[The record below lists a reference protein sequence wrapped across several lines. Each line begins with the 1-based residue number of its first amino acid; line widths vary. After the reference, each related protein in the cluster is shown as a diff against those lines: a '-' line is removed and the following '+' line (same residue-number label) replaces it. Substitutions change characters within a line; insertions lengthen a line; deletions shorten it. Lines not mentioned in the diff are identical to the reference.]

1 MTLRK
6 RVVEA
11 RLQSVAEAHNK
22 KEKEM
27 KKIIFILLALFCAL
41 CAFAKEYR
49 GMYVNSREGLNI
61 RKSPSL
67 SAEKIKALKYGEYI
81 GVVEE
86 GEIVTIDGIKA
97 RWAKIIIDH
106 DGNDAA
112 EDYNNYGWVFGGYL
126 QKECPMSEK
135 EIIAYL
141 KKLSAEDKD
150 FLNSNYFPKNHATNY
165 MKNPDVDFE
174 LDGAEWQ
181 KPNASFSSA
190 LPNYASKYWEYETK
204 GEVVAV
210 RDCFMYFEPVAACAY
225 GWLRF
230 VKAGTKFTVQGVSSW
245 GIEDGTLFP
254 IYRLDYHSYIRGIDV
269 TGSDCVSRASDGKG
283 GFHTLVY
290 QQLLEDVSMKNVQ
303 NFNQWSKE
311 KLSTSEQLEKYFSY
325 EPYEGKYLRGGLEM
339 NFAEYTDPQGKTYR
353 LSIGSRASVLKLLYP
368 LNMDKPVPILQADS
382 FSGGM
387 GGGYFS
393 TKLSTLEAK
402 SDGRAYLR
410 EICEYGYLSVDAG
423 DDGMAYH
430 YFTKNGVVTYEY
442 QTDEMGKVETNRQK
456 TYRQGITPYAFVFDD
471 ERNGEPQGKSQSL
484 KVGQYVNPICR
495 LKMRQSPDRYS
506 RTLLILKPGTLLKVV
521 EVGKRETIDGL
532 SANWVKVEPVNDDK
546 SVEGNVIKDFLPAEA
561 TAAWVFGAYLE

>member
-1 MTLRK
+1 
-6 RVVEA
+6 
-11 RLQSVAEAHNK
+11 
-22 KEKEM
+22 M
-27 KKIIFILLALFCAL
+27 KKFIFSLLFSFCAFT
-41 CAFAKEYR
+41 AFAKEYR
-49 GMYVNSREGLNI
+49 GMYVNSREGLNV

-67 SAEKIKALKYGEYI
+67 SAEKIGALKYGEYI

-126 QKECPMSEK
+126 QEKCPMSEK

-150 FLNSNYFPKNHATNY
+150 FLNSNYFPKNPAINY
-165 MKNPDVDFE
+165 MQNPSAYFE

-181 KPNASFSSA
+181 KPNTEFSQA
-190 LPNYASKYWEYETK
+190 LPNYACKYWEYQTEN
-204 GEVVAV
+204 EVVAV
-210 RDCFMYFEPVAACAY
+210 RDCFIYCTPAGPVVY
-225 GWLRF
+225 DWLRF
-230 VKAGTKFTVQGVSSW
+230 VKAGTTFKVKGVSSW

-254 IYRLDYHSYIRGIDV
+254 IYWTDTYHYIRGIDF
-269 TGSDCVSRASDGKG
+269 TGANCVSKASDGKG

-290 QQLLEDVSMKNVQ
+290 QPILENVSMEDVQ
-303 NFNQWSKE
+303 NFNQWERE
-311 KLSTSEQLEKYFSY
+311 KLSTSDQLEKYFSH
-325 EPYEGKYLRGGLEM
+325 EMTYEGRWLRGGFET
-339 NFAEYTDPQGKTYR
+339 NFAEYTDPKGKKLPVKIDKRT
-353 LSIGSRASVLKLLYP
+353 SSLKLLYP
-368 LNMDKPVPILQADS
+368 LNMNKPVPIVQKEW

-387 GGGYFS
+387 GGGTYYTELYSLDTFAQL
-393 TKLSTLEAK
+393 KK
-402 SDGRAYLR
+402 
-410 EICEYGYLSVDAG
+410 ICEYGYTSADVG
-423 DDGMAYH
+423 FDGMAYY
-430 YFTKNGVVTYEY
+430 YFTKNCVAKYEY
-442 QTDEMGKVETNRQK
+442 QTDETGKVETNRQEAF
-456 TYRQGITPYAFVFDD
+456 RQTDSSPYAFFSED
-471 ERNGEPQGKSQSL
+471 EALCEPQGKSQSL

-546 SVEGNVIKDFLPAEA
+546 SVEGNVIKNWLPAEE
-561 TAAWVFGAYLE
+561 TSAWVFGAYLE

>member
-1 MTLRK
+1 
-6 RVVEA
+6 
-11 RLQSVAEAHNK
+11 
-22 KEKEM
+22 M
-27 KKIIFILLALFCAL
+27 KKFIFSLLFSFCAFS
-41 CAFAKEYR
+41 AFAKEYR
-49 GMYVNSREGLNI
+49 GMYVNSREGLNV

-67 SAEKIKALKYGEYI
+67 SGEKIGALKYGEYI

-97 RWAKIIIDH
+97 RWAKIIIDR

-126 QKECPMSEK
+126 QEKCPMSEK

-150 FLNSNYFPKNHATNY
+150 FLNSNYFPKKTAINY
-165 MKNPDVDFE
+165 MQNPSADFE

-181 KPNASFSSA
+181 KPNTEFSQA
-190 LPNYASKYWEYETK
+190 LPNYACQYWEYQTEF
-204 GEVVAV
+204 EVVAV
-210 RDCFMYFEPVAACAY
+210 RDCFIYCTPGGPVVY
-225 GWLRF
+225 DWLRF
-230 VKAGTKFTVQGVSSW
+230 VKAGTTFKVKGVSSW

-254 IYRLDYHSYIRGIDV
+254 IYWTDTYHYIRGIDV
-269 TGSDCVSRASDGKG
+269 TGSDCVSQASDGKG

-290 QQLLEDVSMKNVQ
+290 QPILEDTTIDDVHE
-303 NFNQWSKE
+303 FNNRWDE
-311 KLSTSEQLEKYFSY
+311 KRTLAEELEKYFSH
-325 EPYEGKYLRGGLEM
+325 EMTYEGTFLRGGFGV
-339 NFAEYTDPQGKTYR
+339 NFAEYTDPKGKAYKVI
-353 LSIGSRASVLKLLYP
+353 LNGKASRYKLLYP

-410 EICEYGYLSVDAG
+410 EICEYGYTSADVG
-423 DDGMAYH
+423 FGGMAYH
-430 YFTKNGVVTYEY
+430 YFTKNSVAKYEY
-442 QTDEMGKVETNRQK
+442 QTDEMGKVETNRQEAF
-456 TYRQGITPYAFVFDD
+456 RQTDSSPYAFFSVG
-471 ERNGEPQGKSQSL
+471 ETTGEPQGKSQVL

-506 RTLLILKPGTLLKVV
+506 RELLLLEAGTLLKVV

-546 SVEGNVIKDFLPAEA
+546 SVEGYVIKNWLPAEE
-561 TAAWVFGAYLE
+561 TSAWVFGAYLE

>member
-1 MTLRK
+1 
-6 RVVEA
+6 
-11 RLQSVAEAHNK
+11 
-22 KEKEM
+22 M
-27 KKIIFILLALFCAL
+27 KKIIFVLLLVFCAL

-97 RWAKIIIDH
+97 RWAKILIDH
-106 DGNDAA
+106 DGDDAA

-150 FLNSNYFPKNHATNY
+150 FLNSNYFPKNTATNY
-165 MKNPDVDFE
+165 MKNPDADFE
-174 LDGAEWQ
+174 RDGAEWQ
-181 KPNASFSSA
+181 KPNASFSRS
-190 LPNYASKYWEYETK
+190 LPNYACQYWEYQTK

-210 RDCFMYFEPVAACAY
+210 RDCFIYFEPVAACAY
-225 GWLRF
+225 GWLSF

-254 IYRLDYHSYIRGIDV
+254 IYSIDYHSYIRGIDV
-269 TGSDCVSRASDGKG
+269 TGSDCVSQASDGKG

-290 QQLLEDVSMKNVQ
+290 QPILENLSLDDVHE
-303 NFNQWSKE
+303 FNNRWDE
-311 KLSTSEQLEKYFSY
+311 KRTLSEELEKYFSH
-325 EPYEGKYLRGGLEM
+325 EMTYEGKFLRGGLEM

-353 LSIGSRASVLKLLYP
+353 LSIGSRASFLKLLYP
-368 LNMDKPVPILQADS
+368 LNMDKSVPILQADS

-410 EICEYGYLSVDAG
+410 EICEYDYLSVDAG
-423 DDGMAYH
+423 YDGMAYH

-442 QTDEMGKVETNRQK
+442 QTAEMGNVETNRQK
-456 TYRQGITPYAFVFDD
+456 SYKQKDSSPYAFVFDD

-506 RTLLILKPGTLLKVV
+506 RELLLLEAGTLLKVV

-546 SVEGNVIKDFLPAEA
+546 SVEGNVIKDSLPAEA
-561 TAAWVFGAYLE
+561 TAAWVFGAYLD

>member
-1 MTLRK
+1 
-6 RVVEA
+6 
-11 RLQSVAEAHNK
+11 
-22 KEKEM
+22 M

-49 GMYVNSREGLNI
+49 GMYVNSREGLNV
-61 RKSPSL
+61 RKSPSM
-67 SAEKIKALKYGEYI
+67 SAEKIGALKYGEYI

-150 FLNSNYFPKNHATNY
+150 FLNSNYFPKKNATNY
-165 MKNPDVDFE
+165 MKNPDADFE

-181 KPNASFSSA
+181 KPNASFLRS
-190 LPNYASKYWEYETK
+190 LPNYVCQYWEYQTK

-210 RDCFMYFEPVAACAY
+210 RDCFMYFAPVAACAY

-230 VKAGTKFTVQGVSSW
+230 VKAGTKLKVKGVSSW

-254 IYRLDYHSYIRGIDV
+254 IYWTDDYEYIRGIDV
-269 TGSDCVSRASDGKG
+269 TGSDRVSQASDGKG

-290 QQLLEDVSMKNVQ
+290 QPILENLSLDDVNDFYKK
-303 NFNQWSKE
+303 WSEE
-311 KLSTSEQLEKYFSY
+311 KLSTSEQLEKYFSH
-325 EPYEGKYLRGGLEM
+325 EMTYEGKFLRGGLEM

-368 LNMDKPVPILQADS
+368 LNMDKPVPILQAYS

-410 EICEYGYLSVDAG
+410 EICEYDYTSADVGY
-423 DDGMAYH
+423 DGLAYH
-430 YFTKNGVVTYEY
+430 YFDDDGVYVY
-442 QTDEMGKVETNRQK
+442 QYQKDEMGTVTENQV
-456 TYRQGITPYAFVFDD
+456 YRWVQYGSRYDFRSISNSL
-471 ERNGEPQGKSQSL
+471 ESGEPTGRSRFGCFTKGS
-484 KVGQYVNPICR
+484 YWNPICR
-495 LKMRQSPDRYS
+495 LKLRSS
-506 RTLLILKPGTLLKVV
+506 AGTGGEVIGTIEGGTLL
-521 EVGKRETIDGL
+521 EALEEGKKATIDGCT
-532 SANWVKVEPVNDDK
+532 SAWVKVRAVNRERFVD
-546 SVEGNVIKDFLPAEA
+546 GGDF
-561 TAAWVFGAYLE
+561 TQTGWVFGAYLD

>member
-1 MTLRK
+1 MRK
-6 RVVEA
+6 F
-11 RLQSVAEAHNK
+11 
-22 KEKEM
+22 
-27 KKIIFILLALFCAL
+27 IFVLLLVFCAL

-61 RKSPSL
+61 RKSPSM

-97 RWAKIIIDH
+97 PWTKILIDY
-106 DGNDAA
+106 DGST
-112 EDYNNYGWVFGGYL
+112 EDDYRNCGWVFGGYL
-126 QKECPMSEK
+126 QDKCPMSEK

-150 FLNSNYFPKNHATNY
+150 FLNSNYFPKKNAMNY
-165 MKNPDVDFE
+165 MQNPSADFE

-190 LPNYASKYWEYETK
+190 LPNYACQYWEYQTEN
-204 GEVVAV
+204 EVVAV
-210 RDCFMYFEPVAACAY
+210 RDCFMYHPPVAACAY

-230 VKAGTKFTVQGVSSW
+230 VKAGTKFKVKGVSSW

-254 IYRLDYHSYIRGIDV
+254 IYQTGYESYIRGIDV
-269 TGSDCVSRASDGKG
+269 TGANCVSQASDGKG

-290 QQLLEDVSMKNVQ
+290 QQLLENLSLDDVNDFYK
-303 NFNQWSKE
+303 WSKE

-325 EPYEGKYLRGGLEM
+325 ELTYEGKYLRGGFGVK
-339 NFAEYTDPQGKTYR
+339 FAEYTDPNGKKY
-353 LSIGSRASVLKLLYP
+353 SVHLNEKANRYKLLFP
-368 LNMDKPVPILQADS
+368 LNMNKSVPIIQKEW
-382 FSGGM
+382 FRGGM
-387 GGGYFS
+387 GGGAHYTELYSLDTFAQL
-393 TKLSTLEAK
+393 KK
-402 SDGRAYLR
+402 
-410 EICEYGYLSVDAG
+410 ICEYGYLSVDAG
-423 DDGMAYH
+423 FDGMAYH
-430 YFTKNGVVTYEY
+430 YFTKNGVITYEY
-442 QTDEMGKVETNRQK
+442 QTDEMGKVETNRHK
-456 TYRQGITPYAFVFDD
+456 TYQQGITPYAFVFDD

-495 LKMRQSPDRYS
+495 LKMRQSPDISS
-506 RTLLILKPGTLLKVV
+506 RTLHLLRPGTLLKIVK
-521 EVGKRETIDGL
+521 VGDRETIDGL

>member
-1 MTLRK
+1 
-6 RVVEA
+6 
-11 RLQSVAEAHNK
+11 
-22 KEKEM
+22 M
-27 KKIIFILLALFCAL
+27 KKFIFSLLFSFCAFS
-41 CAFAKEYR
+41 AFAKEYR
-49 GMYVNSREGLNI
+49 GMYVNSREGLNV

-67 SAEKIKALKYGEYI
+67 SAEKIGALKYGEYI

-97 RWAKIIIDH
+97 RWAKIIIDR

-126 QKECPMSEK
+126 QEKCPMSEK

-150 FLNSNYFPKNHATNY
+150 FLSSNYFPKNPAINY
-165 MKNPDVDFE
+165 MQNPSAYFE

-181 KPNASFSSA
+181 KPNTDFSRS
-190 LPNYASKYWEYETK
+190 LPNYACQYWEYQTEN
-204 GEVVAV
+204 EVVAV
-210 RDCFMYFEPVAACAY
+210 RDCFIYCTPAGPVVY
-225 GWLRF
+225 DWLRF
-230 VKAGTKFTVQGVSSW
+230 VKAGTKFKVKGVSSW

-254 IYRLDYHSYIRGIDV
+254 IYWTDTYHYIRGIDF
-269 TGSDCVSRASDGKG
+269 TGANCVSKASDGKG

-290 QQLLEDVSMKNVQ
+290 QPILEDTTIDDVHE
-303 NFNQWSKE
+303 FNNRWDE
-311 KLSTSEQLEKYFSY
+311 KRTLAEELEKYFSH
-325 EPYEGKYLRGGLEM
+325 EMTYEGKFLRGGFGV
-339 NFAEYTDPQGKTYR
+339 NFAEYTDPKGKAYKVILNGKT
-353 LSIGSRASVLKLLYP
+353 SRYKLLYP

-410 EICEYGYLSVDAG
+410 EICEYGYTSADVG
-423 DDGMAYH
+423 FGGMAYH
-430 YFTKNGVVTYEY
+430 YFTKNSVAKYEY
-442 QTDEMGKVETNRQK
+442 QTDEMGKVETNMQK
-456 TYRQGITPYAFVFDD
+456 SYKQKDSSPYAFVFDD

-484 KVGQYVNPICR
+484 KVGQYVNTICR

-506 RTLLILKPGTLLKVV
+506 RELLLLEAGTLLKVV

-532 SANWVKVEPVNDDK
+532 SANWVKIEPVNDDK
-546 SVEGNVIKDFLPAEA
+546 SVEGNVIKNWLPAEE
-561 TAAWVFGAYLE
+561 TSAWVFGAYLE

>member
-1 MTLRK
+1 
-6 RVVEA
+6 
-11 RLQSVAEAHNK
+11 
-22 KEKEM
+22 M
-27 KKIIFILLALFCAL
+27 KKFIFSLLFSFCAFS
-41 CAFAKEYR
+41 AFAKEYR
-49 GMYVNSREGLNI
+49 GMYVNSREGLNV

-67 SAEKIKALKYGEYI
+67 SAEKIGALKYGEYI

-126 QKECPMSEK
+126 QEKCPMSEK

-150 FLNSNYFPKNHATNY
+150 VLNSNYFPKNPAINY
-165 MKNPDVDFE
+165 MQNPSAYFE

-181 KPNASFSSA
+181 KPNTDFSRS
-190 LPNYASKYWEYETK
+190 LPNYACQYWEYQTEN
-204 GEVVAV
+204 EVVAV
-210 RDCFMYFEPVAACAY
+210 RDCFIYCTPAGPVVY
-225 GWLRF
+225 DWLRF
-230 VKAGTKFTVQGVSSW
+230 VKAGTTFKVKGVSSW

-254 IYRLDYHSYIRGIDV
+254 IYWTDTYHYIRGIDF
-269 TGSDCVSRASDGKG
+269 TGANCVSKVSDGKG

-303 NFNQWSKE
+303 NFNQWERE
-311 KLSTSEQLEKYFSY
+311 KLSTSNQLEKYFSY
-325 EPYEGKYLRGGLEM
+325 ELTYEGKYLRGGFGVK
-339 NFAEYTDPQGKTYR
+339 FAEYTDPKGKKLPVKIDKRT
-353 LSIGSRASVLKLLYP
+353 SSLKLLYP
-368 LNMDKPVPILQADS
+368 LNMNKPVPIVQKEW

-387 GGGYFS
+387 GGGAHYTELYSLDSFAQL
-393 TKLSTLEAK
+393 KK
-402 SDGRAYLR
+402 
-410 EICEYGYLSVDAG
+410 ICEYGYTSADVG
-423 DDGMAYH
+423 FDGMAYH
-430 YFTKNGVVTYEY
+430 YFTKNGVAKYEY
-442 QTDEMGKVETNRQK
+442 QTDETGKVETNRQEAF
-456 TYRQGITPYAFVFDD
+456 RQIDSSPYAFFSED
-471 ERNGEPQGKSQSL
+471 EALCEPQGKSQSL

-546 SVEGNVIKDFLPAEA
+546 SVEGNVIKNWLPAEE
-561 TAAWVFGAYLE
+561 TSAWVFGAYLE